1 MENTVHGGGKR
12 CIHKLVAGEFFLERE
27 HDQRRPAKLN
37 SLMVDDREALSGNP
51 AGNQPDNG

>member
-1 MENTVHGGGKR
+1 MISVGRQNW
-12 CIHKLVAGEFFLERE
+12 
-27 HDQRRPAKLN
+27 N